1 MCAAS
6 AAAAHGPLTAEGLVA
21 ALNSV
26 KKTVLPTQP
35 ALELRGVRGV
45 SFLSLSAKEGWQY
58 SKGSMQA

>member
-45 SFLSLSAKEGWQY
+45 SFLSICKRRLAI
-58 SKGSMQA
+58 